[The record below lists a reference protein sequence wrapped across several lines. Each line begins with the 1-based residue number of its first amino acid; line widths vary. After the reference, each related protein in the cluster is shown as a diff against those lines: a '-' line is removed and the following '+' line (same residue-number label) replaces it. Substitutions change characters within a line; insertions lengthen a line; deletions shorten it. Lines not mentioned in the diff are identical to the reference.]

1 MRHLR
6 IFTVVLPL
14 LLAPTANAFG
24 QTRIALTGG
33 LDYATWHQS
42 WPADESTNGFSAGV
56 SAIHSL
62 FGAVEFEL
70 HSVYSQRGHFS
81 SFERW
86 GEHWQTSD
94 GPVRGEKQVSEK
106 HLGLVALGRVNLPV
120 GAHGLRAYLAAG
132 PALSWEASCHERI
145 TVLEA
150 PGWIYVGTQSWECDD
165 RDRMDFGLAG
175 GLGLEFRVAGNMGVT
190 FGTLYTYGLRN
201 LVKDSYRQWMGDT
214 TKLRAVTIRTGLVYR
229 IW

>member
-1 MRHLR
+1 MHVR
-6 IFTVVLPL
+6 IFAVVLPL
-14 LLAPTANAFG
+14 LLTSTGNAFG

-42 WPADESTNGFSAGV
+42 WPGDESTNGFSAGV

-70 HSVYSQRGHFS
+70 RSVYSRRGQSS
-81 SFERW
+81 SFE
-86 GEHWQTSD
+86 HWPSPPPA
-94 GPVRGEKQVSEK
+94 GPIRGVDQVSEK

-120 GAHGLRAYLAAG
+120 AARGLRAYLAAG
-132 PALSWEASCHERI
+132 PALSWESSCHDRRTIQESP
-145 TVLEA
+145 VSWLE
-150 PGWIYVGTQSWECDD
+150 PGTRTWECEG
-165 RDRMDFGLAG
+165 RDRLDFGLAG
-175 GLGLEFRVAGNMGVT
+175 GLGLELRVAGSMGVT
-190 FGTLYTYGLRN
+190 FGTLYTHGFRN
-201 LVKDSYRQWMGDT
+201 LAKALDERNGDT